1 MTLDEFK
8 IDLLA
13 FLQGSTVNLGRQGTK
28 TRQIFMDDVG
38 AKFNAFADSRVKPRE
53 VFNVDEEK
61 KPAKNPMAN
70 SVKCIK
76 PTNSRR
82 ALDVGKG
89 VHAMTSSESMRA
101 DEELNRSPYSSK
113 KKEKEDE

>member
-1 MTLDEFK
+1 MTIDEFK
-8 IDLLA
+8 IDLLS
-13 FLQGSTVNLGRQGTK
+13 FLQDSTVNLGRQGTK
-28 TRQIFMDDVG
+28 TRQIFMDDVE
-38 AKFNAFADSRVKPRE
+38 AKLNAFVDSSVK
-53 VFNVDEEK
+53 VDVKE
-61 KPAKNPMAN
+61 KPAKNPMAH

-82 ALDVGKG
+82 SLDVGKG

-101 DEELNRSPYSSK
+101 DEELNRSPYSRK